1 VKRRDE
7 EPKHPSKLSR
17 RKFLGFV
24 GLGAGALALGG
35 SGVLSSGDQDFLS
48 QISTSEDTSQLREY
62 TLEAAPLDVE
72 FGDREASTWGYN
84 GVVPGPEIRVTEG
97 DTLRVAVQNR
107 LPTDTTVHWHGLPV
121 PNAMDGFSP
130 LTQDPIKSGDDFVY
144 EFVVPTAGSYIYHSH
159 VGLQQDR
166 GLYGPLIVES
176 ANEELSYDREYVLL
190 LDDWLE
196 GVSGTPED
204 ILERL
209 QSGGGEMGGG
219 MMGGRGGGMM
229 SSSTV
234 DYSYFLINGR
244 TTNEP
249 ETLKV
254 RRGEKVRLRLL
265 NPAGE
270 SIFRFAVAGHKLTVT
285 HADGLP
291 VQPVEVDALRIG
303 MGERYDVLLE
313 ADNPGVW

>member
-1 VKRRDE
+1 
-7 EPKHPSKLSR
+7 
-17 RKFLGFV
+17 
-24 GLGAGALALGG
+24 
-35 SGVLSSGDQDFLS
+35 
-48 QISTSEDTSQLREY
+48 
-62 TLEAAPLDVE
+62 
-72 FGDREASTWGYN
+72 
-84 GVVPGPEIRVTEG
+84 
-97 DTLRVAVQNR
+97 
-107 LPTDTTVHWHGLPV
+107 
-121 PNAMDGFSP
+121 MDGFSP